1 MNLHVISLCADLLDE
16 DHFKSS
22 PHAHP
27 QKAWAPLQVSAV
39 DKLVSKG
46 FSEPSSS
53 VRRTG
58 VPALSLHPGVRATAA
73 RTKEFPPRDGSF
85 YQPAEQPTAVWRPQR
100 SMNRFLFLQHLEAS
114 SQCFCA
120 DRIAAVC
127 LWGTRSP
134 VLLGT
139 QQVTG

>member
-1 MNLHVISLCADLLDE
+1 MKTTLRA
-16 DHFKSS
+16 
-22 PHAHP
+22 PPTHP
-27 QKAWAPLQVSAV
+27 QKVWAPLQVSAV
-39 DKLVSKG
+39 DKLVSRG

-127 LWGTRSP
+127 CGEPGHRGSWEHSRSQ
-134 VLLGT
+134 GKMN
-139 QQVTG
+139 QGGDRQ